1 MTLDDEVARYREAA
15 RLTLEQLDWCV
26 AYLHRIRK
34 PKIARALAKNRSAIA
49 RRLGDTET
57 KRRS

>member
-26 AYLHRIRK
+26 AYLRSIRK
-34 PKIARALAKNRSAIA
+34 TEIARALAKNRSFIA
-49 RRLGDTET
+49 GKLGDDTEP
-57 KRRS
+57 RA